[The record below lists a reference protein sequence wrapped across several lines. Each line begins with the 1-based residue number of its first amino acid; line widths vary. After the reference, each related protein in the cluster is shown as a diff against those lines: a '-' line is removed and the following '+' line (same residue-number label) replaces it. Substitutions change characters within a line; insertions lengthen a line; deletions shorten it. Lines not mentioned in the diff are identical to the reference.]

1 MRSSIAWLCAAV
13 CALVLGCGHQQANN
27 GGENHVSAEQAAALE
42 NQLRSKPP
50 LEAAQQQYRTAVQ
63 QTADQIA
70 ALVPGTTWQTVQ
82 DTWQNCGGDYVWTR
96 AKEAYFLIGFSG
108 PIPDDKW
115 AQAVQI
121 LKNAGNQFGA
131 NDFGVMKDNP
141 SDHDIYVRG
150 PDGVQFQLSTQKAGA
165 LTARSD
171 CRMSQTDTATTSSTP
186 HP

>member
-1 MRSSIAWLCAAV
+1 MRWPIVWLLALIGAV
-13 CALVLGCGHQQANN
+13 VLGCGHGQGNN
-27 GGENHVSAEQAAALE
+27 GGGHHLSPEQAAALE

-50 LEAAQQQYRTAVQ
+50 LEAAQQQYRAAVQ

-82 DTWQNCGGDYVWTR
+82 DTWTDCGGDYVWTR

-121 LKNAGNQFGA
+121 LRNTANQFGA
-131 NDFGVMKDNP
+131 NDFGVVKDNP
-141 SDHDIYVRG
+141 GDHDVYVRG
-150 PDGVQFQLSTQKAGA
+150 PDGVQFQLSSQKAGA

-171 CRMSQTDTATTSSTP
+171 CRMSQNDTATTPSTP